1 MSEPDIID
9 NITTD
14 GSIQAWVW
22 VDAFEVTRQGSKPLP
37 PEYGLTDK
45 WRISIPVRASLARD
59 GEVVLDAHG
68 NEIPT
73 ASTRPSVSV
82 DVADII
88 HDPRVAQ
95 ALGLIRA
102 VALDLVRG
110 TLVPKPQEPT
120 P

>member
-1 MSEPDIID
+1 MNTPDIID
-9 NITTD
+9 NLTPD

-22 VDAFEVTRQGSKPLP
+22 ADCVEITRQGSKPLP

-45 WRISIPVRASLARD
+45 WRISVPVRASLARA

-88 HDPRVAQ
+88 HDPRVVQ

-110 TLVPKPQEPT
+110 TLKPLPT
-120 P
+120 PTE